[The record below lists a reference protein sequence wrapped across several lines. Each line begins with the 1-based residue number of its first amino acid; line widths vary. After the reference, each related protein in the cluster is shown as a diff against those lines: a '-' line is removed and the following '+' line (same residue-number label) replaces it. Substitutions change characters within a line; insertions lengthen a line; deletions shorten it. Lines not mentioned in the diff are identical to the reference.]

1 MLKKTQIT
9 TLLIISLLAACSS
22 TRLIYT
28 FADNFIKDEIEYFFD
43 LDKEGKIYLGQ
54 QITEIIVWHRKVMLP
69 NYSKYL
75 NNLADSIESDNFNTN
90 DIKDALADGRT
101 IIEET
106 VIGLTPRASKFLLRY
121 LSNETIELMEIK
133 MIERQKE
140 RMEELSIPRNLLFEK
155 RLKRLTSNF
164 ERFFGTLSKEQ
175 IILLEDHAR
184 LTLEDAMIR
193 LQNRT
198 KRQFVFI
205 KFLRTQPTEL
215 ELTVYLNK
223 LLLRGHELTNP
234 KYKTFSDTS
243 IERFGALLK
252 NMLIISSNSQMN
264 SVIIK
269 LRNYAKDFSVVS
281 NL

>member
-1 MLKKTQIT
+1 MLKKTNIT

-28 FADNFIKDEIEYFFD
+28 FADNFIKYEIEYFFD

-54 QITEIIVWHRKVMLP
+54 QTTEMIAWHRKVMLP
-69 NYSKYL
+69 NYAKYL

-90 DIKDALADGRT
+90 DIKDVLADGRT

-121 LSNETIELMEIK
+121 LSNETIELMEKK

-175 IILLEDHAR
+175 MILLKDHAR

-215 ELTVYLNK
+215 ELTIYLNK
-223 LLLRGHELTNP
+223 LLLRGHEITNP
-234 KYKTFSDTS
+234 KYKTFSDAS

-269 LRNYAKDFSVVS
+269 LRNYAKDFSAVS

>member
-9 TLLIISLLAACSS
+9 TLLIISLLTACSS

-43 LDKEGKIYLGQ
+43 LNKEGKIYLGQ

-69 NYSKYL
+69 NYAKYL

-90 DIKDALADGRT
+90 DIKDVLADGRT

-121 LSNETIELMEIK
+121 LSNETIELMEKK

-140 RMEELSIPRNLLFEK
+140 RIEELSIPKNLLFEK

-175 IILLEDHAR
+175 MILLRDHAR

-223 LLLRGHELTNP
+223 LLLRGHEITNP
-234 KYKTFSDTS
+234 KYKTYSDAS

-252 NMLIISSNSQMN
+252 NILIISSNSQMN

-269 LRNYAKDFSVVS
+269 LRNYAKDFSAVS

>member
-28 FADNFIKDEIEYFFD
+28 FADNFIKYEIEYFFD

-54 QITEIIVWHRKVMLP
+54 QTTEMIAWHRKVMLP
-69 NYSKYL
+69 NYAKYL

-90 DIKDALADGRT
+90 DIKDVLADGRT

-121 LSNETIELMEIK
+121 LSNETIELMEKK

-175 IILLEDHAR
+175 MFLLKDHAR

-215 ELTVYLNK
+215 ELTIYLNK
-223 LLLRGHELTNP
+223 LLLRGHEITNP
-234 KYKTFSDTS
+234 KYKTFSDAS

-269 LRNYAKDFSVVS
+269 LRNYAKDFSALS

>member
-28 FADNFIKDEIEYFFD
+28 FADNFIKSEIEYFFD

-54 QITEIIVWHRKVMLP
+54 QTTEMITWHRKVMLP
-69 NYSKYL
+69 NYAKYL

-90 DIKDALADGRT
+90 DIKDVLADGRT

-121 LSNETIELMEIK
+121 LSNETIELMEKK

-140 RMEELSIPRNLLFEK
+140 RIEELSIPKNLLFEK

-175 IILLEDHAR
+175 MILLRDHAR

-223 LLLRGHELTNP
+223 LLLRGHEITNP
-234 KYKTFSDTS
+234 KYKTFSDAS

-252 NMLIISSNSQMN
+252 NILIISSNSQMN

-269 LRNYAKDFSVVS
+269 LRNYAKDFSAVS

>member
-28 FADNFIKDEIEYFFD
+28 FADNFIKYEIEYFFD

-54 QITEIIVWHRKVMLP
+54 QTTEMIAWHRKVMLP
-69 NYSKYL
+69 NYAKYL

-90 DIKDALADGRT
+90 DIKDVLADGRT

-121 LSNETIELMEIK
+121 LSNETIELMEKK

-175 IILLEDHAR
+175 MILLKDHAR

-215 ELTVYLNK
+215 ELTIYLNK
-223 LLLRGHELTNP
+223 LLLRGHEITNP
-234 KYKTFSDTS
+234 KYKTFSDAS

-269 LRNYAKDFSVVS
+269 LRNYAKDFSALS